1 MLGCVKLAFW
11 VAGER
16 SRNLATVFYLD
27 TECQLLASSSSGI
40 AIELAGDSPTGSD
53 RTLSA
58 HDSGD
63 VTPKAENGHA
73 KAAANK
79 AAKAAKAGHG
89 SPPAVAVGAH
99 GGDGSATPQ
108 QLPSQPSSPAK
119 FKSKP
124 IGTIGVPETETS
136 IPVPQSQLQV
146 PMYAT

>member
-1 MLGCVKLAFW
+1 M
-11 VAGER
+11 
-16 SRNLATVFYLD
+16 STS
-27 TECQLLASSSSGI
+27 SSSSGI

-124 IGTIGVPETETS
+124 LGTIGVPETS
-136 IPVPQSQLQV
+136 IPSQSPVPTPSPNASLSKLFGNV
-146 PMYAT
+146 DLKNKSRWHY